1 MSRIHESIEVN
12 VPVRTAYNQ
21 WTQFEEFPRFME
33 GVERVDQLDD
43 TTLRWTAEI
52 AGKTKTWTAKIVEQ
66 EPDQRVAW
74 QAIEGAPNAGTVS
87 FRPHDGGTKVDL
99 ELEVEPEGAI
109 ESAGDA
115 LGFVERRAKGDLER
129 FKEFIESR
137 GTETG
142 AWRGEVSGG
151 QAH

>member
-1 MSRIHESIEVN
+1 MNCQSPQSLWHG
-12 VPVRTAYNQ
+12 
-21 WTQFEEFPRFME
+21 F
-33 GVERVDQLDD
+33 
-43 TTLRWTAEI
+43 
-52 AGKTKTWTAKIVEQ
+52 
-66 EPDQRVAW
+66 W
-74 QAIEGAPNAGTVS
+74 QAIEGAQNAGTVS
-87 FRPHDGGTKVDL
+87 FRPHNGGTKVDL

-142 AWRGEVSGG
+142 AWRGEVK
-151 QAH
+151 QTH